1 MVLRLRLGSLA
12 RVENMHHYACIIQE
26 GQAADQ
32 RIDSLEA
39 GLKRLAQDFFGDD
52 PAAVNI
58 RWTRQAPG
66 WAWTAGE
73 PSTSSIVVRS
83 VPVGFDDAERERFL
97 HAVCD
102 LWVDTTGCSVNEI
115 VATAFDGPLPL

>member
-1 MVLRLRLGSLA
+1 MD
-12 RVENMHHYACIIQE
+12 HYSCIIQE
-26 GQAADQ
+26 GQAAD
-32 RIDSLEA
+32 RKTDTLEA
-39 GLKRLAQDFFGDD
+39 GLKKLGQTFFGDD
-52 PAAVNI
+52 PEEVGI

-83 VPVGFDDAERERFL
+83 VPVGYDNVQREAFL

-102 LWVDTTGCSVNEI
+102 LWVETTGCSVNEV
-115 VATAFDGPLPL
+115 VATAFDGPLAL